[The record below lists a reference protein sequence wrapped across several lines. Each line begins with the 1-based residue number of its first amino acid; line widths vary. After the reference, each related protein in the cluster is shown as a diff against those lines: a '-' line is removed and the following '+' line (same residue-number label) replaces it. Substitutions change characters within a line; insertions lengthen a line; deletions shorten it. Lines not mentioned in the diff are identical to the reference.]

1 MAKHKA
7 LKDAIREKA
16 IREQLAQSLK
26 EQYQRGLLVGSKA
39 MLKVI
44 GDKIADTKL
53 SAEERLA
60 DIMKF
65 INKMLKMTEKTE
77 VTNADPKEQLD
88 SVIGAEE
95 DETEKDEKSNVVELP
110 VPVEGT
116 VE

>member
-26 EQYQRGLLVGSKA
+26 EQYQRGLLDGCKA

-44 GDKIADTKL
+44 GDKIADTTL

-60 DIMKF
+60 DTMKF
-65 INKMLKMTEKTE
+65 INTMLKMTEKTE

-95 DETEKDEKSNVVELP
+95 DEMEKGDTPGVVE
-110 VPVEGT
+110 VPMPAEGT